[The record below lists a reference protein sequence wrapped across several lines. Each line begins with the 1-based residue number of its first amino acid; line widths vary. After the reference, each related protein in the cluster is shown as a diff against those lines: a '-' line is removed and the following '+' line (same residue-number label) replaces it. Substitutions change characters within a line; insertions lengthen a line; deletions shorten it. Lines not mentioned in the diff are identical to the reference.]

1 MARDITQLHPKLQ
14 EIIPKLI
21 EECKKQDI
29 SIKIGECLR
38 TVKEQD
44 ELYAQGRTKPGS
56 VVTNAKGSNY
66 SSMHQWGVAFDFYLD
81 MDIDGDG
88 TKSDD
93 AFNNSKKTFQKVGAI
108 GKNLGL
114 EWGGDWRSIV
124 DMPHFQLDTWGS
136 DAKTLKA
143 TYKTPKK
150 FFASWKEEKKS
161 ATTTKTSTSKT
172 TTKTSTVKVV
182 KVDSAKEFSSKY
194 NKRYTTTSKLNLRTG
209 AKMDK
214 TVLVV
219 MPKGVKVDCYGYY
232 TKNSDGSVWML
243 VNYKSGSKT
252 YTGFC
257 SKKYL
262 K

>member
-1 MARDITQLHPKLQ
+1 MYMARDIKQLHPKLQ

-21 EECKKQDI
+21 EKCEKQGI

-56 VVTNAKGSNY
+56 IVTNAKGSNY
-66 SSMHQWGVAFDFYLD
+66 SSMHQWGIAFDFYLD
-81 MDIDGDG
+81 MDIDKDG
-88 TKSDD
+88 KKSDD

-124 DMPHFQLDTWGS
+124 DMPHFQLNNWGS

-150 FFASWKEEKKS
+150 FFASWKEEK
-161 ATTTKTSTSKT
+161 ATTTKTSSTKT
-172 TTKTSTVKVV
+172 TTKKTSTI
-182 KVDSAKEFSSKY
+182 KVDAAKDFSSKY
-194 NKRYTTTSKLNLRTG
+194 NKRYTTTSKLNLRSG
-209 AKMDK
+209 SNMEK
-214 TVLVV
+214 TIIQV
-219 MPKGVKVDCYGYY
+219 MPKGTKVDCYGYY
-232 TKNSDGSVWML
+232 TKNKDDSVWL
-243 VNYKSGSKT
+243 YVAYKKDNKT

-257 SKKYL
+257 SKNYL

>member
-14 EIIPKLI
+14 TIIPKLI
-21 EECKKQDI
+21 AECEKQGI

-44 ELYAQGRTKPGS
+44 ELYAQGRTKEGS
-56 VVTNAKGSNY
+56 IVTNAKGSNY
-66 SSMHQWGVAFDFYLD
+66 SSMHQWGIAFDFYLD
-81 MDIDGDG
+81 MDIDKDG
-88 TKSDD
+88 KKSDD

-108 GKNLGL
+108 GKKLGL

-124 DMPHFQLDTWGS
+124 DMPHFQLNDWGS

-150 FFASWKEEKKS
+150 FFASWKEEKT
-161 ATTTKTSTSKT
+161 TTTKTSSTKT
-172 TTKTSTVKVV
+172 TTKKTTSV

-194 NKRYTTTSKLNLRTG
+194 NKRYITTSKLNLRNG
-209 AKMDK
+209 ANMEK
-214 TVLVV
+214 TIIEV
-219 MPKGVKVDCYGYY
+219 MPKGSKVDCYGYY
-232 TKNSDGSVWML
+232 TKYKDDSVWLL
-243 VNYKSGSKT
+243 VAYKKNNKT

-257 SKKYL
+257 SKNYL

>member
-1 MARDITQLHPKLQ
+1 MARDIKQLHPKLQ

-21 EECKKQDI
+21 EKCEKQGI

-56 VVTNAKGSNY
+56 IVTNAKGSNY

-81 MDIDGDG
+81 MDIDKDG
-88 TKSDD
+88 KKNDD
-93 AFNNSKKTFQKVGAI
+93 AFNNSKKTFQKVGTI

-124 DMPHFQLDTWGS
+124 DMPHFQLNNWGS

-150 FFASWKEEKKS
+150 FFASWKEEKV
-161 ATTTKTSTSKT
+161 TTTKTSSSKITTKKT
-172 TTKTSTVKVV
+172 TI
-182 KVDSAKEFSSKY
+182 KVDAAKEFSSKY
-194 NKRYTTTSKLNLRTG
+194 NKRYTTTSKLNLRNG
-209 AKMDK
+209 ANMEK
-214 TVLVV
+214 TIIEV
-219 MPKGVKVDCYGYY
+219 MPKGSKVDCYGYY
-232 TKNSDGSVWML
+232 TKNKDDSVWLL
-243 VNYKSGSKT
+243 VAYKKNNKT

-257 SKKYL
+257 SKNYL

>member
-81 MDIDGDG
+81 MDIDKDG
-88 TKSDD
+88 KKSDD

-108 GKNLGL
+108 GKKLGL

-124 DMPHFQLDTWGS
+124 DLPHFQLDEWGS
-136 DAKTLKA
+136 DAKELKA

-150 FFASWKEEKKS
+150 FFASWKEEKK

-172 TTKTSTVKVV
+172 TTKKTSTT

-214 TVLVV
+214 TVLLV
-219 MPKGVKVDCYGYY
+219 MPKGAKVDCYGYY

-257 SKKYL
+257 SMNYL

>member
-44 ELYAQGRTKPGS
+44 ELYAQGRTKEGS
-56 VVTNAKGSNY
+56 IVTNAKGSNY
-66 SSMHQWGVAFDFYLD
+66 SSMHQWGIAFDFYLD
-81 MDIDGDG
+81 MDIDKDG
-88 TKSDD
+88 NKSDD

-108 GKNLGL
+108 GKKLGL

-124 DMPHFQLDTWGS
+124 DLPHFQLDDWGS

-150 FFASWKEEKKS
+150 FFATWKEEKK
-161 ATTTKTSTSKT
+161 ATITKTSTAKT
-172 TTKTSTVKVV
+172 TTKKTTE
-182 KVDSAKEFSSKY
+182 KVDAAKEFSKNY
-194 NKRYTTTSKLNLRTG
+194 DKRYTTTSKLNLRSG

-214 TVLVV
+214 TVLRV
-219 MPKGVKVDCYGYY
+219 MPKGSKVDCYGYY
-232 TKNSDGSVWML
+232 TKNSDSSVWLL
-243 VNYKSGSKT
+243 VAYKESNKT

-257 SKKYL
+257 SKNYL

>member
-1 MARDITQLHPKLQ
+1 MARDIKQLHPKLQ
-14 EIIPKLI
+14 EIIPNLI
-21 EECKKQDI
+21 EKCEKQGI

-56 VVTNAKGSNY
+56 IVTNAKGSNY

-108 GKNLGL
+108 GKELGL

-136 DAKTLKA
+136 DSKTLKA

-150 FFASWKEEKKS
+150 FFASWKEEK
-161 ATTTKTSTSKT
+161 ATTTKTSSTKT
-172 TTKTSTVKVV
+172 TTKKTSTI
-182 KVDSAKEFSSKY
+182 KVDAAKDFSSSY
-194 NKRYTTTSKLNLRTG
+194 NKRYTTTSKLNLRSG
-209 AKMDK
+209 SNMEK
-214 TVLVV
+214 TIIQV
-219 MPKGVKVDCYGYY
+219 MPKGAKVDCYGYY
-232 TKNSDGSVWML
+232 TKNSDDSVWML
-243 VNYKSGSKT
+243 VAYKQNNKT

-257 SKKYL
+257 SKNYL